1 MKASRVSR
9 GALAC
14 IMLMAACVGSSLANA
29 STPAL
34 SAAEWKAIQRV
45 IADQRAALIDGNA
58 DKAFGYATEGIQRQF
73 GDAATF
79 MSMVR
84 ASYTALLDARYV
96 EFLEGAVID
105 GLVVQPLRLIGADN
119 TVRVALYTLEKQD
132 NGRWRIS
139 GCTIAPSTVQAA

>member
-1 MKASRVSR
+1 MASRLPP

-14 IMLMAACVGSSLANA
+14 IVLLVAYVGSSLANA
-29 STPAL
+29 GTHAL
-34 SAAEWKAIQRV
+34 PAAEWKAIQRV

-58 DKAFGYATEGIQRQF
+58 EKAFGYATDGIQHQF

-79 MSMVR
+79 MSMVQT
-84 ASYTALLDARYV
+84 SYAALLNARYV

-119 TVRVALYTLEKQD
+119 TVQVALYTLEKQK

-139 GCTIAPSTVQAA
+139 GCSIAPSTVQAA